1 MNVIG
6 LKITT
11 DEGLIEEE
19 LRASSLIE
27 PFVYEPK
34 NQYFLCQDNT
44 VGVVFECVALTGGD
58 QADQDHLEQ
67 VIDQDYPEGTTAQFF
82 LFKSPDIERE
92 LIAMETLR
100 GDFSHPLL
108 NKVVEDRIEFLHK
121 HTTEPIVTK
130 TSKNTYRDVGKIFDT
145 KLIVSFKFP
154 IEGDIPTPEE
164 EVAIL
169 SLATKTESAL
179 VTAKLQP
186 VRMTAKAY
194 IRLMSTIFNWSE
206 RASWRGSY
214 WDKWEEDKFINEQIF
229 DYTTDVVKVDDSTVS
244 FGDNVFVKSL
254 SAKTFPTSMYFTEAL
269 LYAGD
274 LKQGEENLRQ
284 SYAVVTNLYFGDPV
298 KLKNSLMRKRQWIVN
313 QSYSMLTR
321 YVPVLA
327 EKEKSFN
334 ILYDSLNKGARAVK
348 MSFSLLLFGNSVK
361 EVQEASVRAT
371 TLWRSLHFSLFE
383 DKFVV
388 LPMLK
393 NNLPLCTDSKAI
405 EELQRYKTLTSKE
418 VPVLLPVF
426 GEWKGTGRFH
436 VALISRNGQLMSFS
450 IHDTN
455 NDKNAVIAAQAGSG
469 KSFLLNEMILAY
481 MSEGAKVWIIDA
493 GKSYKK
499 LCESLDGDFIQFD
512 DKTRICLNPFELIE
526 DWKED
531 QDAIFDLV
539 RSMAAPEGGLTIE
552 QEAMLKKI
560 LKESWNKYGKA
571 MTVDRIVERCMEEQ
585 DQRFRDIGTLLYAF
599 TSSGNHGHY
608 FAGHNNVNFKNQ
620 ITVLELDE
628 LQGRLDLRQ
637 VVLMQLIFQIQRE
650 VYTGERNRKK
660 LVIIDE
666 AWDLL
671 SQGDIGKFMEH
682 AYRKFRKYGASAV
695 IATQSIAD
703 LFNNTVGKAI
713 SDNSATKI
721 LLGQT
726 AEAVESAKENKQLVM
741 SEGHWNL
748 LKTVRTETGV
758 FSEMFIHQK
767 DRRGVGRLIVSDYQK
782 ALYSTVAEHVN
793 FVEKL
798 RAQGLTL
805 DEALKEFVRQ
815 QNGE

>member
-1 MNVIG
+1 
-6 LKITT
+6 
-11 DEGLIEEE
+11 
-19 LRASSLIE
+19 
-27 PFVYEPK
+27 
-34 NQYFLCQDNT
+34 
-44 VGVVFECVALTGGD
+44 
-58 QADQDHLEQ
+58 
-67 VIDQDYPEGTTAQFF
+67 
-82 LFKSPDIERE
+82 
-92 LIAMETLR
+92 
-100 GDFSHPLL
+100 
-108 NKVVEDRIEFLHK
+108 
-121 HTTEPIVTK
+121 
-130 TSKNTYRDVGKIFDT
+130 
-145 KLIVSFKFP
+145 
-154 IEGDIPTPEE
+154 
-164 EVAIL
+164 
-169 SLATKTESAL
+169 
-179 VTAKLQP
+179 
-186 VRMTAKAY
+186 
-194 IRLMSTIFNWSE
+194 
-206 RASWRGSY
+206 
-214 WDKWEEDKFINEQIF
+214 
-229 DYTTDVVKVDDSTVS
+229 
-244 FGDNVFVKSL
+244 
-254 SAKTFPTSMYFTEAL
+254 
-269 LYAGD
+269 
-274 LKQGEENLRQ
+274 
-284 SYAVVTNLYFGDPV
+284 
-298 KLKNSLMRKRQWIVN
+298 
-313 QSYSMLTR
+313 
-321 YVPVLA
+321 
-327 EKEKSFN
+327 
-334 ILYDSLNKGARAVK
+334 
-348 MSFSLLLFGNSVK
+348 
-361 EVQEASVRAT
+361 
-371 TLWRSLHFSLFE
+371 
-383 DKFVV
+383 
-388 LPMLK
+388 
-393 NNLPLCTDSKAI
+393 
-405 EELQRYKTLTSKE
+405 
-418 VPVLLPVF
+418 
-426 GEWKGTGRFH
+426 
-436 VALISRNGQLMSFS
+436 
-450 IHDTN
+450 
-455 NDKNAVIAAQAGSG
+455 
-469 KSFLLNEMILAY
+469 
-481 MSEGAKVWIIDA
+481 
-493 GKSYKK
+493 
-499 LCESLDGDFIQFD
+499 
-512 DKTRICLNPFELIE
+512 
-526 DWKED
+526 
-531 QDAIFDLV
+531 
-539 RSMAAPEGGLTIE
+539 
-552 QEAMLKKI
+552 MLKKI
-560 LKESWNKYGKA
+560 LIESWNKYGKA

-798 RAQGLTL
+798 RAQGFTL